1 MSSNVETQTSE
12 RTAESNRTLYDET
25 EEFSGNPTMDSDDDN
40 VLVGVVGKATDPEA
54 LKERRSTNSVI
65 SDDSTGE
72 MKETEGTEDIG
83 PEKHN
88 SSSYGLDPASDEGK
102 REGMSSESDSAATA
116 EQVDFSV
123 PLEENVVLIDSVSTT
138 ELDCDLVEQAK
149 TKKTVTTQEPLLE
162 WQVVESPVDG
172 TKDERSEIPRPA
184 KTLNMVEKTEEP
196 VVSSQGDDGSLTKC
210 TENALPE
217 TKTEM
222 DSPDSSLDPLIG
234 CGSDGAVAQTLGTQH
249 ATVSTASS
257 TTTKSVPKHGLIQ
270 GSTTKSA
277 QDLSGLSLSYSIS
290 ESDSRSTLDE
300 SAVSDGSSP
309 ALSVLSDIH
318 QIHKD
323 YADELCQALDKLKSD
338 MKDQLRKYNL
348 HFARVHGNGLPSK
361 AEREPIHNLYE
372 SYLALKRQIECIHQ
386 QKEWYM
392 TLKPLSDAPSD
403 AVRTEK
409 HESPGQRM
417 EALRVEKK
425 EIHSFLRRFEK
436 DFYQKNKRQVSTWAD
451 IQPVSSHYKRYKQI
465 KKEMKALQKA
475 KEV

>member
-1 MSSNVETQTSE
+1 MSSNVETKTSE
-12 RTAESNRTLYDET
+12 RTTESNRTPYDET
-25 EEFSGNPTMDSDDDN
+25 EESSGNPTMDSDDDN
-40 VLVGVVGKATDPEA
+40 VLVGVVGKAQDPEA

-72 MKETEGTEDIG
+72 MKETQGTEDIG
-83 PEKHN
+83 TEQDN
-88 SSSYGLDPASDEGK
+88 SSSCGLDPALDE
-102 REGMSSESDSAATA
+102 REKEGILSESDSAATA
-116 EQVDFSV
+116 EPLDLSE
-123 PLEENVVLIDSVSTT
+123 PLEEDSVLIDSVSTT
-138 ELDCDLVEQAK
+138 VLDGDLVEQAK
-149 TKKTVTTQEPLLE
+149 TKKTVTTEEPLLE

-172 TKDERSEIPRPA
+172 TKDETQRPA

-348 HFARVHGNGLPSK
+348 HFARVHGNGLPSI
-361 AEREPIHNLYE
+361 AEKQAIRNLYE
-372 SYLALKRQIECIHQ
+372 SYVALKRQIECIHQ
-386 QKEWYM
+386 QKDWYM

-403 AVRTEK
+403 ALRA
-409 HESPGQRM
+409 ESPGQRM

-436 DFYQKNKRQVSTWAD
+436 DFYRKNKRQVSILAD

-465 KKEMKALQKA
+465 KKEMRALQKA
-475 KEV
+475 KEA